1 MISKLGA
8 IRTDIKKP
16 VKFVTQKGKDVITD
30 SMQRNGIQWD
40 NLGQISGKRVNA
52 FLDDIKGVA
61 GKGVKKVNPDDTFEY
76 LAAHGASQIKDASS
90 KPIFQYV
97 ENVKNP
103 VKEAVK
109 SVINMVRK

>member
-1 MISKLGA
+1 MQLILCFGFISKKRRNIVISKLGA

-52 FLDDIKGVA
+52 FLDDIMLQERV
-61 GKGVKKVNPDDTFEY
+61 
-76 LAAHGASQIKDASS
+76 
-90 KPIFQYV
+90 
-97 ENVKNP
+97 
-103 VKEAVK
+103 
-109 SVINMVRK
+109 